1 MGAKKESKRK
11 LAGNEAMTRS
21 VVDRLD
27 RIRETLSEMDDRI
40 AIRYAMNVVVD
51 YYELRGLVDQLAA
64 QLDTKDAEMVISAW
78 ERTRE

>member
-1 MGAKKESKRK
+1 M
-11 LAGNEAMTRS
+11 MRS

-27 RIRETLSEMDDRI
+27 RIRETLSAMDDRI
-40 AIRYAMNVVVD
+40 AVRYAMNVVVD
-51 YYELRGLVDQLAA
+51 YFELRDLVDQLAA